1 MKISCSTFVYFN
13 YGLADALRRIAA
25 AGFDGVDFWGG
36 RPHAYRRDLSRTDI
50 QEIRAVLAETR
61 LGVASFI
68 PAQFRYPTSL
78 CAPNDT
84 IRQDSVAYIQDSIV
98 TAAELG
104 APIVSVCPGH
114 TLHGQGLND
123 GWARLADSLN
133 RVCEAAA
140 ASGVRIAVE
149 PADRYETDL
158 INTTEEALRMCRE
171 LGHANLGVLLDN
183 GHAHVVGEPCAQV
196 VQTLGDRLFHVH
208 VDDNNG
214 QRDQHLIPGDGAFDF
229 PAFVT
234 ALRSHNYGGY
244 LCAELSWDYTVDPD
258 PAVRTSAQRLQGML
272 AHLN

>member
-1 MKISCSTFVYFN
+1 MKTSCSAFVYCN
-13 YGLADALRRIAA
+13 YELADALRRIAA

-36 RPHAYRRDLSRTDI
+36 RPHAYRRDLSEA
-50 QEIRAVLAETR
+50 EIRGLRAVLAETH

-78 CAPNDT
+78 CSPNDT
-84 IRQDSVAYIQDSIV
+84 IRNDSVTYIQDSII
-98 TAAELG
+98 TAAGLG
-104 APIVSVCPGH
+104 APVVSVCPGH
-114 TLHGQGLND
+114 TLHGQGLAD

-133 RVCEAAA
+133 RICEVALRY
-140 ASGVRIAVE
+140 GIRIALE

-158 INTTEEALRMCRE
+158 MQTTGEGLRMCHE

-183 GHAHVVGEPCAQV
+183 GHAYAVGESC
-196 VQTLGDRLFHVH
+196 VQAVRSLGDRLFHVH

-229 PAFVT
+229 PPFIA
-234 ALRSHNYGGY
+234 ALRSVGYDGY

-258 PAVRTSAQRLQGML
+258 PAVQKTARRLRDMIGKG
-272 AHLN
+272 